1 MGKGNLNFIMYQID
15 LAFELLCMYN
25 LDDKQKAVIISVV
38 MQILENTQRHEV
50 DKNEVIKSE

>member
-1 MGKGNLNFIMYQID
+1 
-15 LAFELLCMYN
+15 
-25 LDDKQKAVIISVV
+25 VIISVV